1 MSTLS
6 FRLLDD
12 RPLMRAGIREVV
24 SADRLFNP
32 LAYAQS
38 SGECLELIRRLQ
50 PDVAL
55 IDANI
60 TLPDAATLA
69 GVESRSLQDARL
81 PSDRRPEIA
90 VLLGLSEAT
99 AMVHVRRI
107 YRTIGDSN
115 RTPIDHAVSA
125 AG

>member
-1 MSTLS
+1 MLT
-6 FRLLDD
+6 
-12 RPLMRAGIREVV
+12 
-24 SADRLFNP
+24 
-32 LAYAQS
+32 
-38 SGECLELIRRLQ
+38 
-50 PDVAL
+50 DVAL

-115 RTPIDHAVSA
+115 RTPIDRAVFA